1 MEPLAEPRTL
11 SFLDIRAALHRLAEG
26 GRAMT
31 PGVSVAQLLRFWLWG
46 TDANEDCERVK
57 CTYHQM
63 HLTGMVCGMA
73 LVELYGSSGPDGA
86 AVVIFNDDD
95 ARTLVFE
102 CAVFLPHC
110 YTAVADDADAAQAA
124 ATAAAASPEV
134 TVAQTEEVAAAASAV
149 AAAATGD
156 DGRGA
161 SSSSCRVLPSADA
174 VQMPTSVTLQQLRD
188 LVQAVQTQW
197 PSIQRAV
204 VACATRAEQLELL
217 QVVDRMVNQLFVWF
231 TSYMFCSDIPEW
243 QADDREFVDH
253 TPPTHALALTEMGV
267 KFFLNIFFVLYRLLY
282 LQRHAVA
289 APRRA
294 GYPFSVETFHVEAG
308 VDDFHTLG
316 MYHDIPPGCLL
327 EYKHSY
333 SGYFNNVSQV
343 VYRHFPSYKQRQ
355 VATIEEVLAHD
366 APDLCVVPA
375 LKQIYP
381 EVEFAFEDHH
391 FSREVAGVHRAVLLQ
406 EYSSTRQRAANES
419 AAAARQQQQQPG
431 SGLRRAAAAAA
442 AAAEPIPCAS
452 ESLSRRVAACLGSG
466 GDAGGAGAPSAGA
479 EGGGD
484 QHVQAANWL
493 WFCIG
498 GTVYLVSNTEGVAY
512 SGCARDLLALYL
524 RRVGVEG

>member
-1 MEPLAEPRTL
+1 MAASAPRAL
-11 SFLDIRAALHRLAEG
+11 SFLDVRAALHRLAEG
-26 GRAMT
+26 GQAMT
-31 PGVSVAQLLRFWLWG
+31 PGVSVAELLRFWLWG

-63 HLTGMVCGMA
+63 HLTGMVCGRA
-73 LVELYGSSGPDGA
+73 LVELYEGPARGADGA
-86 AVVIFNDDD
+86 AVVIFNDED

-110 YTAVADDADAAQAA
+110 YNTTASAAAADDAS
-124 ATAAAASPEV
+124 AAAA
-134 TVAQTEEVAAAASAV
+134 AALNA
-149 AAAATGD
+149 GD
-156 DGRGA
+156 DGPGGTVA
-161 SSSSCRVLPSADA
+161 GVSSAADTGDTGGRVLLPSADA
-174 VQMPTSVTLQQLRD
+174 VQVPTSVTLQELRD

-197 PSIQRAV
+197 PSMQRAV
-204 VACATRAEQLELL
+204 AACATRAEQLQML
-217 QVVDRMVNQLFVWF
+217 QVVDRLVNQLFVWF
-231 TSYMFCSDIPEW
+231 TGYLFCRDIPEC
-243 QADDREFVDH
+243 QADDREFVDY
-253 TPPTHALALTEMGV
+253 TPPTHALALTEMGA

-289 APRRA
+289 APRRS
-294 GYPFSVETFHVEAG
+294 GHPFSVETFHVEAG

-355 VATIEEVLAHD
+355 VATIDEVLAHD

-381 EVEFAFEDHH
+381 EIEFAFEDHH
-391 FSREVAGVHRAVLLQ
+391 FSREVAGVHRAVLLE
-406 EYSSTRQRAANES
+406 EYSRARECAAEARAAD
-419 AAAARQQQQQPG
+419 QQQPPG
-431 SGLRRAAAAAA
+431 SAGGRLRAAAAAA
-442 AAAEPIPCAS
+442 SVAAAAAAVPLPCVS
-452 ESLSRRVAACLGSG
+452 EGLGRRVAACLGAG
-466 GDAGGAGAPSAGA
+466 GDAGGDAGRAATD
-479 EGGGD
+479 GD
-484 QHVQAANWL
+484 PRVQAANWL

-498 GTVYLVSNTEGVAY
+498 GTVFLVCNTDGVAY

-524 RRVGVEG
+524 GRPQQQQ

>member
-1 MEPLAEPRTL
+1 MEPVASAAPRAL
-11 SFLDIRAALHRLAEG
+11 SFLDVRAALHRLAEG
-26 GRAMT
+26 GRART

-63 HLTGMVCGMA
+63 HLTGMVCGMS
-73 LVELYGSSGPDGA
+73 LVELYEGRGPDGA
-86 AVVIFNDDD
+86 AVVIFNDED

-110 YTAVADDADAAQAA
+110 YTAVSAADSSSNAGDALEG
-124 ATAAAASPEV
+124 TG
-134 TVAQTEEVAAAASAV
+134 
-149 AAAATGD
+149 AATGEATAGADAGD
-156 DGRGA
+156 DTGR
-161 SSSSCRVLPSADA
+161 RVLPSADA
-174 VQMPTSVTLQQLRD
+174 VQVPTSVTLQQLRD

-217 QVVDRMVNQLFVWF
+217 QVVDRLVNQLFVWF
-231 TSYMFCSDIPEW
+231 TGYMFCRDIPEW
-243 QADDREFVDH
+243 QADDREFVDY
-253 TPPTHALALTEMGV
+253 TPPTHVLALTEMGA
-267 KFFLNIFFVLYRLLY
+267 KFFINIFFVLYRLLY

-294 GYPFSVETFHVEAG
+294 GQHPFSVETFHVEAG
-308 VDDFHTLG
+308 LDDFHTLG

-355 VATIEEVLAHD
+355 VPTIEEVLAHD

-391 FSREVAGVHRAVLLQ
+391 FSREVAGVHRAVLLE
-406 EYSSTRQRAANES
+406 EYSRARQCAADAL
-419 AAAARQQQQQPG
+419 AAEQQQQQQQQEEAQRQRQPG
-431 SGLRRAAAAAA
+431 SGGRLRAAAAAA
-442 AAAEPIPCAS
+442 AAPPPAVAVPPVPLPCAS
-452 ESLSRRVAACLGSG
+452 ESLSRRVAACLGTG
-466 GDAGGAGAPSAGA
+466 ADAGGAGADD
-479 EGGGD
+479 GD
-484 QHVQAANWL
+484 PHVQAANWL

-498 GTVYLVSNTEGVAY
+498 GTVFLVCNTNGVAY

-524 RRVGVEG
+524 SRPLQS